1 MTVELSE
8 VILNVQDMNAQVN
21 FYQHVLGLQVVEPQG
36 AKDFREFYTVKLQ
49 ASGCLL
55 VLDSSAQGEEHE
67 TRQKLVFRMS
77 NIEEAR
83 KALLARGCLL
93 GEVQTPLQ
101 GIWVCDG

>member
-8 VILNVQDMNAQVN
+8 VILTVQDMNAQVD

-49 ASGCLL
+49 ANGCLL
-55 VLDSSAQGEEHE
+55 VLDSSSQGEEHE
-67 TRQKLVFRMS
+67 RHQKLVFRVS
-77 NIEEAR
+77 NIEDVR

-93 GEVQTPLQ
+93 GEVQSPMQ
-101 GIWVCDG
+101 D